1 MLNAHEIA
9 EHVAGVRAYL
19 RKQGVRDH
27 QAIAAY
33 KGRGGVPRNGLRL
46 KAARRKDAASDA
58 AERFGATIGQA
69 LAGALQ
75 REGAAALAERL
86 AAALDALDA
95 RQSDEDRALEAV
107 ADALE
112 RLDEGTVINLLMGR
126 PAPAV
131 DAALA
136 TGQQM
141 AATKAAQPA
150 PLQTPYQR
158 AVAEIADSLP
168 ANFAPG
174 MPYSPLAALAAP
186 RKGGRR

>member
-1 MLNAHEIA
+1 MLNTHEIA

-19 RKQGVRDH
+19 RRQGARDH
-27 QAIAAY
+27 QVIAAY

-46 KAARRKDAASDA
+46 KAARRKDAATDA

-69 LAGALQ
+69 LAGAIS

-86 AAALDALDA
+86 TAALDALDA

-112 RLDEGTVINLLMGR
+112 RLDEGTVLNLLMGR

-136 TGQQM
+136 AAPASGQQ
-141 AATKAAQPA
+141 AAALKAARQLGTPA
-150 PLQTPYQR
+150 EAAAAWMAERSVTPLGR
-158 AVAEIADSLP
+158 
-168 ANFAPG
+168 
-174 MPYSPLAALAAP
+174 P
-186 RKGGRR
+186 RR